1 MYREQEKPSCIILAA
16 GNSKRMGIPKSF
28 LRFNEELTFIEH
40 IIDVYN
46 FLGKMKVL
54 LVVNPTFYKDSSRFR
69 INLPASCKIV
79 LNAHPEFGRLYSLK
93 LGLTNVGV
101 KSPVFIQNVDNP
113 FVSKE
118 TLLVLQ
124 ESLPGFEV
132 VVPKINGSTGHPVLI
147 GLQVQKAILSSV
159 DHNLNLR
166 DLLKSFSF
174 TPVRV
179 EDPGVLVNINTKED
193 YLKYFPRKNEAF

>member
-1 MYREQEKPSCIILAA
+1 MFGEQAKPICIILAA
-16 GNSKRMGIPKSF
+16 GSSKRMGIPKSF
-28 LRFNEELTFIEH
+28 LRFNEELTFIEQ
-40 IIDVYN
+40 IINVYIHSGIKGV
-46 FLGKMKVL
+46 FV
-54 LVVNPTFYKDSSRFR
+54 VVNSTFVEDASHLG
-69 INLPASCKIV
+69 IILPAGCKIV
-79 LNAHPEFGRLYSLK
+79 MNTHPEFGRFYSLK

-113 FVSKE
+113 FVSTE
-118 TLLVLQ
+118 TLHALQ
-124 ESLPGFEV
+124 EGLSGFEV

-174 TPVRV
+174 TPVWV
-179 EDPGVLVNINTKED
+179 EDTGVLVNINTKED
-193 YLKYFPRKNEAF
+193 YLKYFPQEK